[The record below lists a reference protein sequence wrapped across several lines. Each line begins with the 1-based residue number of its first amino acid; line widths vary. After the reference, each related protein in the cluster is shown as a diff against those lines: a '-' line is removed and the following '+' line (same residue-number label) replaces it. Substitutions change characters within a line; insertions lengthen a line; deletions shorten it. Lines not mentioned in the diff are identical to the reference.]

1 MVYRLEVR
9 GYYWQNTLVYRSA
22 IFCGPARAE
31 VPGISASRSL
41 PAGRTT
47 QSSNHY
53 QDSKA
58 DVLAGAASEKLL
70 TIIYLSAMNLIIQGL
85 EVANYDLRELA
96 KLAGADQIERITGE
110 AFRLKNAKQREH
122 IAEYCA
128 EAELDFAFVEE
139 TTRLADF
146 GLVAMDMDSTLLAIE
161 SIDEIAD
168 MQGIKPQVAEITQ
181 RTMRGEI
188 VFAESLRQ
196 RTALLAGLD
205 QSALHEVY
213 DNRVRLSPGAEK
225 MLQQMKSAGL
235 KTMVISG
242 GFTFFTDRIKTD
254 FHFDYTAANRLEIVD
269 GKLTGKVLGEIIG
282 AGGKAVALEQARNEL
297 GLKREQV
304 IAIGDGAN
312 DLKMMEAAGVSVAYH
327 AKPIVQEKATYAL
340 NHVGLDGVLNLF
352 A

>member
-1 MVYRLEVR
+1 MAL
-9 GYYWQNTLVYRSA
+9 
-22 IFCGPARAE
+22 
-31 VPGISASRSL
+31 
-41 PAGRTT
+41 
-47 QSSNHY
+47 
-53 QDSKA
+53 
-58 DVLAGAASEKLL
+58 LAGAAPRRLF
-70 TIIYLSAMNLIIQGL
+70 TIFNIFIMNLVIQGL
-85 EVANYDLRELA
+85 EIANYDLRELA

-110 AFRLKNAKQREH
+110 AFRLKNANRREH
-122 IAEYCA
+122 IPEYCA

-139 TTRLADF
+139 TARLGDF
-146 GLVAMDMDSTLLAIE
+146 GLIAMDMDSTLLAIE

-205 QSALHEVY
+205 QRALHEVY
-213 DNRVRLSPGAEK
+213 EKRVRLNPGAEK
-225 MLQQMKSAGL
+225 MLQRMKSAGL

-242 GFTFFTDRIKTD
+242 GFTFFTDRIKAD
-254 FHFDYTAANRLEIVD
+254 LGFDYTAANSLEILD

-282 AGGKAVALEQARNEL
+282 AGGKAVALEKARNEL
-297 GLKREQV
+297 GLRREQV

-312 DLKMMEAAGVSVAYH
+312 DIRMMEEAGVSIAYH
-327 AKPIVQEKATYAL
+327 AKPIVQEKATYAI

-352 A
+352 I

>member
-205 QSALHEVY
+205 QRALHEVY
-213 DNRVRLSPGAEK
+213 DNRVRLNPGAEK

-254 FHFDYTAANRLEIVD
+254 FHFEYSAAKRVVFVD
-269 GKLTGKVLGEIIG
+269 G
-282 AGGKAVALEQARNEL
+282 
-297 GLKREQV
+297 
-304 IAIGDGAN
+304 
-312 DLKMMEAAGVSVAYH
+312 
-327 AKPIVQEKATYAL
+327 
-340 NHVGLDGVLNLF
+340 
-352 A
+352 